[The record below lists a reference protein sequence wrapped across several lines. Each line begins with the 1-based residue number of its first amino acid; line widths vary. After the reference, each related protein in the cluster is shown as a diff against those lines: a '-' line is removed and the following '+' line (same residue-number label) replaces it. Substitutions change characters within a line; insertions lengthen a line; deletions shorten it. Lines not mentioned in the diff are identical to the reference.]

1 MEQRYLIDTNTAID
15 YLDNKLPNKSA
26 LLIDGITIQVSVITR
41 IELLAWPNALPEQN
55 HILQEF
61 INNAIVYNIDEQIII
76 KAIEIR
82 KLYKTKLP
90 DAIIAATSL
99 VHQLQ
104 LITRNVSD
112 FKDIIGLNIINPHSI

>member
-112 FKDIIGLNIINPHSI
+112 FKDIVGLNIINPHSI